1 MPYVIKNGLKIP
13 KTTTIN
19 EIMKSLEEIK
29 FLNMQFLDLRG
40 KLQHF
45 SVPSYE
51 IDEGSLTE
59 GFPKVDGSSITGF
72 TSIEDSDLVF
82 VPDVTTFSKIPW
94 NPKEGRFIGGILYEM
109 GTKRLNTDPRAV
121 AEKIQSFLKEKGLT
135 AFFGPE
141 VEFFVFDDVKF
152 NAQSGHEQYYRVM
165 SNEAPF
171 SDNPLK
177 MREKEGYYPE
187 TPIDSLAEYRSTVSE
202 YLLSFGYVPLI
213 HHHEVAAIGQTEINF
228 EKETLLGAADGIVT
242 LKYVASNTARLMG
255 KYATFMPKPVFG
267 ENGSG
272 MHVHVSIWE
281 GEEYDA
287 KKNLFYDEDDS
298 YAELSQMGRYFV
310 GGLLEHSSS
319 LAAIVAPTTN
329 SYKRL
334 VPGYEA
340 PIFIAWGKGNRSA
353 NVRIPVYRKAAPE
366 EKRVEFRTPDPSCN
380 PYLALSAILLAG
392 MDGINRKI
400 EPGSPVDRNLY
411 GLSESELGNYK
422 VRRLP
427 GSLKEAL
434 DELSSDNQYL
444 KPFFSNELLE
454 KYTEIKYKEYYSVEA
469 RPHPYELKLY
479 FDF

>member
-1 MPYVIKNGLKIP
+1 MPYTIKDGSKIP
-13 KTTTIN
+13 KITTIE
-19 EIMKSLEEIK
+19 EIMKSLEDLK
-29 FLNMQFLDLRG
+29 FINMQFVDLRG

-51 IDEGSLTE
+51 INESSLKE
-59 GFPKVDGSSITGF
+59 GFPKVDGSSIVGF

-82 VPDVTTFSKIPW
+82 VPDVSTFSKIPW
-94 NPKEGRFIGGILYEM
+94 NQKEGRFLGGIMSEM
-109 GTKRLNTDPRAV
+109 STVRLSSDSRAV
-121 AEKIQSFLKEKGLT
+121 AENVQKFLKDKGQT

-152 NAQSGHEQYYRVM
+152 SAQNGYEQYYRVA

-171 SDNPLK
+171 SENPLK

-187 TPIDSLAEYRSTVSE
+187 TPVDSLAEYRSTVSD
-202 YLLSFGYVPLI
+202 YLFQFGYLPLI
-213 HHHEVAAIGQTEINF
+213 HHHEVAATGQVEINF

-242 LKYVASNTARLMG
+242 IKYVASNTARFMG

-272 MHVHVSIWE
+272 MHVHISIWDGE
-281 GEEYDA
+281 GYKA
-287 KKNLFYDEDDS
+287 KRNLFYDENDS

-310 GGLLEHSSS
+310 GGLLEHSRS

-340 PIFIAWGKGNRSA
+340 PTFIAWSKGNRSA

-400 EPGSPVDRNLY
+400 DPGSPVDKNLY
-411 GLSESELGNYK
+411 ELSESELRNYK

-434 DELSSDNQYL
+434 DELLSDNQYL
-444 KPFFSNELLE
+444 KPFFSEDLLE
-454 KYTEIKYKEYYSVEA
+454 KYVEIKRTEYHSVEA
-469 RPHPYELKLY
+469 RPHPYEYKLY